1 MKVETLPSGSKRVR
15 VYVPAEKKYKSFTA
29 KTGREAKDKANE
41 YLATHRRPAGEAITV
56 AEALERYCE
65 AKSAVLSPST
75 VREYQSQQKQ
85 FEKIAD
91 YPLKNLTAEKIQS
104 FINDLTKS
112 HSPKTVKNVYGL
124 FSAARSMFEV
134 QLGLQPLKV
143 SLPPP
148 KKFQPYVLT
157 DFDVKRLLEATKD
170 TDIGMAIRLAI
181 FIPARR
187 SEICALDP
195 ATDVIDERF
204 ISISKAIV
212 LDNSRQ
218 WVINGTKTYESSRI
232 VEMPAEI
239 LKRFDHKLPFN
250 PNTLSQRF
258 SKVSK
263 ELGIHCRFHDLRH
276 YGATFLHAQG
286 VPDKYIMQR
295 GGWSSI
301 STLQKIYTHTLPEI
315 TDEATNKVSE
325 KYAALIG

>member
-75 VREYQSQQKQ
+75 RLCYERIKNIY
-85 FEKIAD
+85 FEDIND
-91 YPLKNLTAEKIQS
+91 YPICNLTTEAVQKWVNALS
-104 FINDLTKS
+104 AKVAS
-112 HSPKTVKNVYGL
+112 KTVKNAYSL
-124 FSAARSMFEV
+124 FTSARKMFCDT
-134 QLGLQPLKV
+134 PLKI
-143 SLPPP
+143 SLPQP
-148 KKFQPYVLT
+148 KKFEPYVLT
-157 DFDVKRLLEATKD
+157 DADVKRLLEATKG
-170 TDIGMAIRLAI
+170 TDLGMAIRLAI

-195 ATDVIDERF
+195 ATDIIDGRF
-204 ISISKAIV
+204 IKINKAIV
-212 LDNSRQ
+212 RDENEQ
-218 WVINGTKTYESSRI
+218 WELKGTKTYGSNRT
-232 VEMPAEI
+232 VEMPPEL
-239 LKRFDHKLPFN
+239 LKEFTHKISHSPDHITRLFA
-250 PNTLSQRF
+250 
-258 SKVSK
+258 KVTN
-263 ELGIHCRFHDLRH
+263 ELDIPCRFHDLRH

-301 STLQKIYTHTLPEI
+301 STLQKIYTHTLPEA
-315 TDEATNKVSE
+315 TDDATNKVTAKFSSLTE
-325 KYAALIG
+325 

>member
-75 VREYQSQQKQ
+75 IRNYKHAAKRY
-85 FEKIAD
+85 FTCIAD
-91 YPLKNLTAEKIQS
+91 YPIKNISKEVAQRLVNELSENHA
-104 FINDLTKS
+104 
-112 HSPKTVKNVYGL
+112 PKTVYNIYGL
-124 FSAARSMFEV
+124 FSAAYAMFCDDVLQVSM
-134 QLGLQPLKV
+134 
-143 SLPPP
+143 PPK

-157 DFDVKRLLEATKD
+157 DTDVKHLLDATEG
-170 TDIGMAIRLAI
+170 TDLGMAIRLAI

-204 ISISKAIV
+204 ININKDLV
-212 LDNSRQ
+212 LDNYGQ
-218 WVINGTKTYESSRI
+218 WVLNTTKTYESSRI
-232 VEMPAEI
+232 VEMPQKL
-239 LKRFDHKLPFN
+239 LKSFTHKIAMTPNQLTERFIKKA
-250 PNTLSQRF
+250 S
-258 SKVSK
+258 
-263 ELGIHCRFHDLRH
+263 ELGIDCRFHDLRH

-295 GGWSSI
+295 GGWSSVA
-301 STLQKIYTHTLPEI
+301 TLQKIYTHTLPEV

>member
-15 VYVPAEKKYKSFTA
+15 VYVPAEKKYKSFTGKNA
-29 KTGREAKDKANE
+29 REAKDKANE

-75 VREYQSQQKQ
+75 VREYQSQQKH
-85 FEKIAD
+85 FKEIGD
-91 YPLKNLTAEKIQS
+91 YPLKNLTTEKVQS
-104 FINDLTKS
+104 FVNNLAKN

-124 FSAARSMFEV
+124 FSAAWSMFST
-134 QLGLQPLKV
+134 QLNLQPLKV

-157 DFDVKRLLEATKD
+157 DADVKRLLEATKD
-170 TDIGMAIRLAI
+170 TDLGMAISLAI

-195 ATDVIDERF
+195 ATDIIDGRF
-204 ISISKAIV
+204 VSISKAIV

-218 WVINGTKTYESSRI
+218 WVISRTKTYESSRV
-232 VEMPAEI
+232 VEMPTEI
-239 LKRFDHKLPFN
+239 LKRFNQKLPFN
-250 PNTLSQRF
+250 PNTLSQQF

-263 ELGIHCRFHDLRH
+263 ELGIYCRFHDLRH
-276 YGATFLHAQG
+276 YGATFLHSKG

-295 GGWSSI
+295 GGWSSVA
-301 STLQKIYTHTLPEI
+301 TLQKIYTHTLPEI
-315 TDEATNKVSE
+315 TDEATNKVNE
-325 KYAALIG
+325 KYIALLG